1 MCSVRAICTALLA
14 FSLSN
19 VSAFAGDYSVT
30 YAIDAN
36 GRNDAGKIES
46 CEYTRR
52 CEIEP
57 AGWGLHISLGFI
69 YPDHQWV
76 ELHVYGPAGCCY
88 SADADREINLEIK
101 PGLLRVPLYQGR
113 PRRGNEFVRNKRF
126 GVLYLEFSSLR

>member
-1 MCSVRAICTALLA
+1 MWLVLSVCAACFAFLL
-14 FSLSN
+14 SD
-19 VSAFAGDYSVT
+19 VSASAGDYSVT

-36 GRNDAGKIES
+36 GKNNAGKIEN
-46 CEYTRR
+46 CEYTRV

-57 AGWGLHISLGFI
+57 TGWGLHISLGFI

-76 ELHVYGPAGCCY
+76 ELHVHGPAGCCY
-88 SADADREINLEIK
+88 SADADRDINLEIK